1 MITKTTNQVKH
12 QVNKTSKTNS
22 STSQTCINSCCL
34 HNKSS
39 DKTNFINSSKNKLTN
54 YPKMARQLQMM
65 HPSQAT
71 AQVGMAG
78 VSLLLCAFALFM
90 CASHARKWRRRWNA
104 CLDYGYEF
112 EDPVIELNQEATV
125 MTTQRVNACVV
136 NATESENVNDE
147 MFFSREQQAAI
158 WQKNILM
165 GGKCQLPDFSGVI
178 LYDPNGNAVTPAKTP
193 RPLLTWK

>member
-1 MITKTTNQVKH
+1 MV
-12 QVNKTSKTNS
+12 
-22 STSQTCINSCCL
+22 
-34 HNKSS
+34 
-39 DKTNFINSSKNKLTN
+39 
-54 YPKMARQLQMM
+54 RQLQMM

-78 VSLLLCAFALFM
+78 ASLLLCAFALFM

-112 EDPVIELNQEATV
+112 ESPVIELNQEATV
-125 MTTQRVNACVV
+125 VTTQRANACVGSV
-136 NATESENVNDE
+136 TESETGNSQ
-147 MFFSREQQAAI
+147 MFFSREQQAAL
-158 WQKNILM
+158 WQKNIIM

-178 LYDPNGNAVTPAKTP
+178 LYDPNGNVVAPAKTQ

>member
-1 MITKTTNQVKH
+1 
-12 QVNKTSKTNS
+12 
-22 STSQTCINSCCL
+22 
-34 HNKSS
+34 
-39 DKTNFINSSKNKLTN
+39 
-54 YPKMARQLQMM
+54 MM
-65 HPSQAT
+65 HPSQGT
-71 AQVGMAG
+71 AQIGMAG

-125 MTTQRVNACVV
+125 VTTQRVNACVV
-136 NATESENVNDE
+136 NAAESENVNDE

-178 LYDPNGNAVTPAKTP
+178 LYDPSGNAVTPAKTQP
-193 RPLLTWK
+193 PLLTFSFVFLSSP